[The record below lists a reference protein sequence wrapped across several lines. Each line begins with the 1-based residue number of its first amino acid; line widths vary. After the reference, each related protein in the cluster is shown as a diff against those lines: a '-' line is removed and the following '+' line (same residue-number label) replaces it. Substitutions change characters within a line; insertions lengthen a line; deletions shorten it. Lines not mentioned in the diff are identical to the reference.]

1 MKTTIIV
8 VLLLLVATQSYS
20 AEPNNR
26 VQATISF
33 DEMEYHVDD
42 ESVAWASTFSLG
54 TDTHQF
60 NVVSEGEHACDG
72 LDGHELRAYYSG
84 ALSSKVGINLGWR
97 GDLNPGPRQDWMLVG
112 ISWAAPFNL
121 ETETSLFVGSGGRK
135 GLRLEVKRVCQIVP
149 TLTLTPELKA
159 NFHSENDIRTGTGS
173 GLSELEIGL
182 RLAFEVTAGFSP
194 YIGIAWAKPYGKTAE
209 FARTEGGHEGNAQL
223 LLGFSFLL

>member
-1 MKTTIIV
+1 MKNALITTM
-8 VLLLLVATQSYS
+8 LCMAATQGYAVGS
-20 AEPNNR
+20 NNEVR
-26 VQATISF
+26 ATMSF
-33 DEMEYHVDD
+33 DELEYQVGD
-42 ESVAWASTFSLG
+42 EAVAWSSTFSVG
-54 TDTHQF
+54 NDTHQF
-60 NVVSEGEHACDG
+60 NVVSEGAHTCDG

-182 RLAFEVTAGFSP
+182 RLAFEVTAGLSP